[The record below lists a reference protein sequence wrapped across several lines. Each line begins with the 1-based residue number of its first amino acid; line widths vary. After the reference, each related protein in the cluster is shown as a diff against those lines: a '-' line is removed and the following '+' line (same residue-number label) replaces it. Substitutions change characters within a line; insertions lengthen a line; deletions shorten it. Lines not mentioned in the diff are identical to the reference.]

1 MHLSVYNAL
10 CNVKAGSFKG
20 ENVTLHA
27 DTEATGYVSEEG
39 RNQLS
44 ADSIAKIDA
53 AFALVKDGTI
63 VPAADATVNDITPE
77 DFEVK

>member
-1 MHLSVYNAL
+1 M
-10 CNVKAGSFKG
+10 
-20 ENVTLHA
+20 
-27 DTEATGYVSEEG
+27 SEEG